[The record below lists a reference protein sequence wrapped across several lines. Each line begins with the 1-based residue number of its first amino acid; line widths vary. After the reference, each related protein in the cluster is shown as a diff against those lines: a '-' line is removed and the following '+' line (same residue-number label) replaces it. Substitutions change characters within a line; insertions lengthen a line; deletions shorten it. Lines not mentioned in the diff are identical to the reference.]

1 MIKFLLVIKICSAL
15 DGDCLPE
22 QTIGLYD
29 SWYQCAEQGTV
40 ETQQLMSLIGEKLI
54 NNNKLYITFKCD
66 VSNSV

>member
-1 MIKFLLVIKICSAL
+1 MIKFILVIKICSAL
-15 DGDCLPE
+15 DGDCIPE

-54 NNNKLYITFKCD
+54 NNNKLYVTFNCS
-66 VSNSV
+66 VSNPV

>member
-66 VSNSV
+66 VSNPV

>member
-1 MIKFLLVIKICSAL
+1 MIKFILVLKVCSAL
-15 DGDCLPE
+15 DGDCIPE

-54 NNNKLYITFKCD
+54 NNNKLYVTFNCS
-66 VSNSV
+66 VSNPV

>member
-1 MIKFLLVIKICSAL
+1 MIKFLLVIRICSAL

>member
-1 MIKFLLVIKICSAL
+1 MIKFLLVIRICSAL

-66 VSNSV
+66 VSNPV

>member
-1 MIKFLLVIKICSAL
+1 MIKFILVIKICSAL
-15 DGDCLPE
+15 DGDCIPE

-54 NNNKLYITFKCD
+54 NNNKLYVTFNCS
-66 VSNSV
+66 VSNHV